1 MPITPSQETRVFAA
15 TVHGTAGPE
24 RRAPIA
30 TEAERIKALELA
42 HQSVS
47 EHFPF
52 LNFVKAQRNGKVLT
66 EVPTEEL
73 VPLLKVYGQLIAEL
87 KWALLY
93 DPPERKNPERTKL
106 L

>member
-1 MPITPSQETRVFAA
+1 MQITPSQETRVFAA
-15 TVHGTAGPE
+15 TVQGTAG
-24 RRAPIA
+24 RKGAPIA

-52 LNFVKAQRNGKVLT
+52 LDFVKAQRDGKVLV
-66 EVPTEEL
+66 EVPAAEL
-73 VPLLKVYGQLIAEL
+73 LPLLRAYGQLIAEL